1 MKSVPKYFH
10 KTFSN
15 ITKSNQTINCDG
27 ACAECML
34 CYTENNTSHIVEE
47 LKSKESK
54 NTYRITWGGN
64 DGKTLRKRKQICW
77 SRNWWIRFVNW
88 KQRIDWCCCKAKS
101 INKNWK
107 LLNKKDTKKSFTE
120 CIIKKIGGKEKIFIK
135 KNKINSCVL

>member
-1 MKSVPKYFH
+1 MRISKANPNVVFGLWTKRYDSIKQYAENWQLPKNCKLIFSNSAFDKPMKSVPKYFH

-54 NTYRITWGGN
+54 NTYRIT
-64 DGKTLRKRKQICW
+64 
-77 SRNWWIRFVNW
+77 
-88 KQRIDWCCCKAKS
+88 
-101 INKNWK
+101 
-107 LLNKKDTKKSFTE
+107 
-120 CIIKKIGGKEKIFIK
+120 
-135 KNKINSCVL
+135 